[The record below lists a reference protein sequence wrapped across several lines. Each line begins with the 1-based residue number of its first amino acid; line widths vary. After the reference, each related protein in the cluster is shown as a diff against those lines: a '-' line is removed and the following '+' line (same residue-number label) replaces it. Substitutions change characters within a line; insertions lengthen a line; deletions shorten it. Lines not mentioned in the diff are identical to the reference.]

1 MRKSVLI
8 AVATVSLL
16 GACRQAE
23 QTNTTA
29 KEPATRQIG
38 GNAAAPA
45 ASRVSAEEA
54 QRIFHERHEGMEE
67 IGKSTKA
74 ISQAL
79 KSDSPDLA
87 IIRKSAATI
96 NELAAKSGNWFPAG
110 TGQDVLRKTRALPP
124 IWQKPEDFAA
134 KDHDLKAAA
143 EAFNAAALSGDLD
156 AIRSRFEPLG
166 KSCKACHDTYRA
178 EHHPK

>member
-1 MRKSVLI
+1 MRKGVLI

-23 QTNTTA
+23 PTNNA
-29 KEPATRQIG
+29 VNEPASTGSG
-38 GNAAAPA
+38 GAGAAPA
-45 ASRVSAEEA
+45 AVRVSAEEA
-54 QRIFHERHEGMEE
+54 RKIFHERHEGMEE

-74 ISQAL
+74 VSQAL
-79 KSDSPDLA
+79 KSDSPDLEV
-87 IIRKSAATI
+87 IRKSAATI
-96 NELAAKSGNWFPAG
+96 NDLAARSEKWFPAG
-110 TGQDVLRKTRALPP
+110 TGQDVLPKTRALPP

-134 KDHDLKAAA
+134 KDRDFQAAA
-143 EAFNAAALSGDLD
+143 KAFNAAAVSGDLN
-156 AIRSRFEPLG
+156 AIKSSFEPLG

>member
-1 MRKSVLI
+1 MRKGVLI

-23 QTNTTA
+23 QTDNTANERATA
-29 KEPATRQIG
+29 EPG
-38 GNAAAPA
+38 GNGAAAAAP
-45 ASRVSAEEA
+45 VSAEEA

-74 ISQAL
+74 VSQAL
-79 KSDSPDLA
+79 KSDTPDLGV
-87 IIRKSAATI
+87 IRKSAATI
-96 NELAAKSGNWFPAG
+96 NELAAKSGTWFPAG
-110 TGQDVLRKTRALPP
+110 TGQDVLPKTRALPP
-124 IWQKPEDFAA
+124 IWQKPGDFAA
-134 KDHDLKAAA
+134 KDRDFEASAK
-143 EAFNAAALSGDLD
+143 AFNTATVSGDLN
-156 AIRSRFEPLG
+156 AIKSSFEPLG

>member
-1 MRKSVLI
+1 MRKCVLI
-8 AVATVSLL
+8 AVASVSLL

-23 QTNTTA
+23 QANNAHERATA
-29 KEPATRQIG
+29 ESA
-38 GNAAAPA
+38 GNGAVPAAAP
-45 ASRVSAEEA
+45 VSAEEA
-54 QRIFHERHEGMEE
+54 QKIFHERHEGMEE

-79 KSDSPDLA
+79 KSDAPDLEV
-87 IIRKSAATI
+87 IRKSAATI
-96 NELAAKSGNWFPAG
+96 NDLAARSGKWFPAG
-110 TGQDVLRKTRALPP
+110 TGQDVLPKTRALPP

-134 KDHDLKAAA
+134 KDRDFQAAA
-143 EAFNAAALSGDLD
+143 KAFNAAAVSGDLN
-156 AIRSRFEPLG
+156 AIKSSFEPLG

>member
-23 QTNTTA
+23 QANEA
-29 KEPATRQIG
+29 HERAIG
-38 GNAAAPA
+38 ESAGNGVVPAAAP
-45 ASRVSAEEA
+45 VSADEA
-54 QRIFHERHEGMEE
+54 RKIFHERHEGMEE

-74 ISQAL
+74 ISQSL
-79 KSDSPDLA
+79 KSDTPDLEV
-87 IIRKSAATI
+87 IRKSAATI
-96 NELAAKSGNWFPAG
+96 NDLAARSGKWFPAG
-110 TGQDVLRKTRALPP
+110 TGQDVLPKTRALPP

-134 KDHDLKAAA
+134 KDRDFQAAA
-143 EAFNAAALSGDLD
+143 KAFNAAAVSGDLN
-156 AIRSRFEPLG
+156 AIKSSFKPLG

>member
-8 AVATVSLL
+8 AVASVSLL

-23 QTNTTA
+23 QANNAHERATA
-29 KEPATRQIG
+29 ESA
-38 GNAAAPA
+38 GNGAVPAAAP
-45 ASRVSAEEA
+45 VSAEEA
-54 QRIFHERHEGMEE
+54 KKIFHERHEGMEE

-79 KSDSPDLA
+79 KSDAPDLEV
-87 IIRKSAATI
+87 IRKSAATI
-96 NELAAKSGNWFPAG
+96 NDLAAKSGKWFPAG
-110 TGQDVLRKTRALPP
+110 TGQDVLPKTRALPP

-134 KDHDLKAAA
+134 KDRNFQAAA
-143 EAFNAAALSGDLD
+143 KAFNAAAVSGDLN
-156 AIRSRFEPLG
+156 AIKSSFEPLG

>member
-1 MRKSVLI
+1 MRKTVLI

-23 QTNTTA
+23 QTNEAANERATA
-29 KEPATRQIG
+29 ESG
-38 GNAAAPA
+38 GNVAAPA
-45 ASRVSAEEA
+45 AATVSAEEA
-54 QRIFHERHEGMEE
+54 QKIFHERHEGMEE

-74 ISQAL
+74 VSQAL
-79 KSDSPDLA
+79 KADTPDLEV
-87 IIRKSAATI
+87 IRKSAATI
-96 NELAAKSGNWFPAG
+96 NDLAAKSGTWFPAG
-110 TGQDVLRKTRALPP
+110 TGQDVLPKTRALPP

-134 KDHDLKAAA
+134 KDRDFEASAR
-143 EAFNAAALSGDLD
+143 AFNAAAVSGDMS
-156 AIRSRFEPLG
+156 AIRSSFDTLG

>member
-23 QTNTTA
+23 QTNNAANERATT
-29 KEPATRQIG
+29 ESG
-38 GNAAAPA
+38 GNGAAPA
-45 ASRVSAEEA
+45 AAPVSAEEA
-54 QRIFHERHEGMEE
+54 RRIFHERHEGMEE

-79 KSDSPDLA
+79 KSDTPDLA
-87 IIRKSAATI
+87 VIRKSAATI
-96 NELAAKSGNWFPAG
+96 NDLAAKSGRWFPAG
-110 TGQDVLRKTRALPP
+110 TGQDVLPKTRALPP

-134 KDHDLKAAA
+134 KDRDFETAAK
-143 EAFNAAALSGDLD
+143 AFNAAAVSGDLG
-156 AIRSRFEPLG
+156 AIKSSFEPLG

>member
-23 QTNTTA
+23 TGSNASNEPGTA
-29 KEPATRQIG
+29 DSGANASAP
-38 GNAAAPA
+38 AAAP
-45 ASRVSAEEA
+45 VSAQDA
-54 QRIFHERHEGMEE
+54 QKIFHERHEGMEE

-79 KSDSPDLA
+79 KSDTPDLEV
-87 IIRKSAATI
+87 IRKSAATI
-96 NELAAKSGNWFPAG
+96 NELAARSGNWFPPG
-110 TGQDVLRKTRALPP
+110 TGQDVLPKTRALPP

-134 KDHDLKAAA
+134 KDRDFQAAA
-143 EAFNAAALSGDLD
+143 KAFNAAAVSGDLN
-156 AIRSRFEPLG
+156 AIKSSFEPLG